1 MTVEAGR
8 GAWSGRRS
16 ISGLRSPP
24 CRDLKSDPLG
34 AESFSDSN
42 TAQRVHNAL
51 ATSALVTQE
60 GRMVM
65 SDDNYYVS
73 HSLFYN
79 ELAVEVYD
87 LTCSHSLC

>member
-1 MTVEAGR
+1 VGAG
-8 GAWSGRRS
+8 
-16 ISGLRSPP
+16 
-24 CRDLKSDPLG
+24 
-34 AESFSDSN
+34 SFSDSD

-51 ATSALVTQE
+51 ATSALLTQG

-79 ELAVEVYD
+79 ELAVEVYV
-87 LTCSHSLC
+87 LTCSHFLC